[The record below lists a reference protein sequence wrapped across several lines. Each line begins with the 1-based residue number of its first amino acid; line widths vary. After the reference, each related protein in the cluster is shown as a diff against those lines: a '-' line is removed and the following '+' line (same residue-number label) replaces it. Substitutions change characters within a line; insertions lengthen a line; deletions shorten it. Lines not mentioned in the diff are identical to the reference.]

1 MKQYVIDACA
11 LIAFLNDEKG
21 ADKIESILSNQTNL
35 CLMSIINIFEV
46 CYDAAKISG
55 IDEAIKLYEEIKQLP
70 IIIDCK
76 IEENLLKEAIYFK
89 TKYRISVADSIALS
103 LAKVNNAIII
113 TSDHHEFDCIDKAK
127 EIDFYWFR

>member
-1 MKQYVIDACA
+1 MCVSIYFRRLANFIPTCNID
-11 LIAFLNDEKG
+11 IVVG
-21 ADKIESILSNQTNL
+21 
-35 CLMSIINIFEV
+35 
-46 CYDAAKISG
+46 
-55 IDEAIKLYEEIKQLP
+55 
-70 IIIDCK
+70 IIDCK